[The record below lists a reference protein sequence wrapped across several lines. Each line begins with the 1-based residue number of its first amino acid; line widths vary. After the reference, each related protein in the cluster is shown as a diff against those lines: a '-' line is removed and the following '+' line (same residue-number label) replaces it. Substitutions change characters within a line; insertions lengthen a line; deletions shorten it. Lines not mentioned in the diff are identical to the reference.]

1 MKIVFDTNVI
11 LSAFITQGLSSRV
24 LDICIDKHQLFISPW
39 ILNEIIEKLNKKFNT
54 SQNEIKRVKDFLLNA
69 FRLIQPEGEIPNLC
83 RDKDDNNI
91 LYLAQYIDADL
102 IITGD
107 KDLLELKFIKK
118 SKIINPRTFMEK
130 YHKIH

>member
-1 MKIVFDTNVI
+1 MKIILDTNVI

-24 LDICIDKHQLFISPW
+24 LEICNDKHQLFISSW
-39 ILNEIIEKLNKKFNT
+39 IINELIGKLKSKFKIP
-54 SQNEIKRVKDFLLNA
+54 QKEINRFKDFLLTA
-69 FRLIQPEGEIPNLC
+69 FRVIQPKGEIPKLC

-107 KDLLELKFIKK
+107 KDLLDLKNFQNC
-118 SKIINPRTFMEK
+118 KIINPRTFMEK